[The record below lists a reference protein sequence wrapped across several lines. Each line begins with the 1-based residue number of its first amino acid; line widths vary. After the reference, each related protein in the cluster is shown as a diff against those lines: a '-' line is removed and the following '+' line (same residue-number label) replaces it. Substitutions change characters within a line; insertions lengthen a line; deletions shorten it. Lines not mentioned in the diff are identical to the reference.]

1 MSPEMFRAADGMQR
15 SRRDLLPQ
23 RAIYTV
29 YDSMI

>member
-1 MSPEMFRAADGMQR
+1 MFRAAEEMQG

-29 YDSMI
+29 YDSII